1 MELKVVDRV
10 SDYFCLD
17 KTGALEACPLQFV
30 GSPHPMQNARRNGAN
45 INASTNF
52 AKHFRLFVNLNVK
65 SCTQQQSC
73 CRQATDAPAQIAIEV

>member
-1 MELKVVDRV
+1 
-10 SDYFCLD
+10 
-17 KTGALEACPLQFV
+17 
-30 GSPHPMQNARRNGAN
+30 MQNARRNGAN